1 VLYPLSIES
10 AAGASVGRVA
20 VAGADLGRGGV
31 AGTHWRRAADPAG
44 PAGVKVAEAL
54 LPEPVSGAPERALAM
69 LGRPDRYPLLAD
81 LLVTAARYRAAHR
94 VALSAPVAAAKAQL
108 VVLDGVQDG
117 AGHGHT
123 RAVRS
128 EAVADS
134 EPAMLA
140 DAVRAQRR
148 IADLRTAYHPG
159 AGAAVATARLRSA
172 AAAGRTGDE
181 PLRHAVRL
189 TVALFLG

>member
-1 VLYPLSIES
+1 MLYPLSIES

-44 PAGVKVAEAL
+44 PAGVK
-54 LPEPVSGAPERALAM
+54 
-69 LGRPDRYPLLAD
+69 
-81 LLVTAARYRAAHR
+81 
-94 VALSAPVAAAKAQL
+94 AAKAQL